1 MDKRTIETRYPANH
15 SFMFIQDKQ
24 EYQMNLDTIK
34 SSLPFHFSLCLGSVV
49 SPLTV
54 LFVFLFSL
62 LFGVSQI
69 QSLVTDS
76 AGHKLLV
83 LSGQSSDHGGL
94 LLQSGVFTYQTFS
107 CVFADPG
114 VSQIYGLLIL
124 NSDQLRNVYCTFKNG
139 LLFI

>member
-1 MDKRTIETRYPANH
+1 
-15 SFMFIQDKQ
+15 MFIQDKRQ
-24 EYQMNLDTIK
+24 YQILINLDTIK
-34 SSLPFHFSLCLGSVV
+34 APLPFHFSLCLGNVV

-54 LFVFLFSL
+54 LFVFLLSL

-94 LLQSGVFTYQTFS
+94 LLQSGVFTHQTFS
-107 CVFADPG
+107 CIFADPG
-114 VSQIYGLLIL
+114 VSHIYSPLSL
-124 NSDQLRNVYCTFKNG
+124 NNDQMKNVHCTSKNA

>member
-1 MDKRTIETRYPANH
+1 
-15 SFMFIQDKQ
+15 
-24 EYQMNLDTIK
+24 MNLDTIK
-34 SSLPFHFSLCLGSVV
+34 SSLPFHFSLCLGNVV